1 MWKNKLAILGAGILA
16 LLMLTAMFA
25 PFIAPYDPLEQK
37 IIEGLTPPSHAHWF
51 GQDQLGRDIFSRVI
65 YGSRISIWVG
75 VATVSLSLAIGMA
88 VGAISGYYGGFVD
101 ELFMRIVDIL
111 MAFPGILLAIAMVAI
126 LGPGLNHVILA
137 LCIIGWVGYARLV
150 RGQVLYLR
158 ELDYVTAA
166 QAIGATP
173 ARIIA
178 FHLLPNLIA
187 PLIVEATFGM
197 AGAIL
202 AEASL
207 SFLGLGAQPPTPS
220 WGAILNDG
228 RDYLLF
234 APHHTTFPGLV
245 MMVVILGLNFLGD
258 GCGIILMSRSRKQQ
272 EREISIS
279 PSNQDFTLRLFLPS
293 TPLSVTGQAAASG
306 VSGSSAPSSCS
317 ACAKSLKI
325 NSTRS
330 KSCARII
337 SLTPRKK
344 ASSGRTPPASSEATN
359 DSTLFAASTLWSRS
373 ASARVKYV
381 LTVTKCSYSY
391 SSSSV
396 SDNSSTNGV
405 WQSKHSLTP
414 STYSLLHFGQ
424 NI

>member
-258 GCGIILMSRSRKQQ
+258 G
-272 EREISIS
+272 
-279 PSNQDFTLRLFLPS
+279 LRDYFD
-293 TPLSVTGQAAASG
+293 VK
-306 VSGSSAPSSCS
+306 
-317 ACAKSLKI
+317 KS
-325 NSTRS
+325 
-330 KSCARII
+330 
-337 SLTPRKK
+337 
-344 ASSGRTPPASSEATN
+344 
-359 DSTLFAASTLWSRS
+359 
-373 ASARVKYV
+373 
-381 LTVTKCSYSY
+381 
-391 SSSSV
+391 
-396 SDNSSTNGV
+396 
-405 WQSKHSLTP
+405 
-414 STYSLLHFGQ
+414 
-424 NI
+424 